1 MLGNE
6 TLHQF
11 PNSFTLHSLW
21 RGMIL
26 AIVRHVSCVHTALLM
41 NSHSDPWLYLQPRL
55 AFGIFQLLLQVK
67 QLELKRG

>member
-11 PNSFTLHSLW
+11 PNSFPLQPLC

-26 AIVRHVSCVHTALLM
+26 AIARHLSCVHPVLLM
-41 NSHSDPWLYLQPRL
+41 DSRSGPWLYLRL
-55 AFGIFQLLLQVK
+55 RPAFGIFQLLLQIK
-67 QLELKRG
+67 QLKLK